1 MAFASSS
8 SSPKIHHCIYFLLFF
23 LEWDQG
29 SVLTFAAKPAAPK
42 LPPGNISRA
51 EQAVGFHIYYG
62 QSFKVIKNAVDSK
75 SYLLI
80 QGSSRM
86 ATRTK
91 YCTTRIK
98 SFVIPLANFSADTM
112 SFPVSFF
119 EVRVIS
125 SCNFKIHMHH
135 CTVTWTMTL
144 QLLGLLKSMKGIT
157 SDSIASEC
165 VLKAYKAGQIE
176 KVNFTEPQQMA
187 EFAAH
192 FISNTNQPQACN
204 FATFSP
210 QIEDSALQK
219 AEWIKYIGVFA
230 NLELRA
236 NQVYDQVK
244 ENYMC
249 LTNLSAKRADSTLK
263 PTVSWMAYDD
273 GVWSFTSEKYK
284 LQYVVDAGGEN
295 FDTSISKMSYNI
307 SIPEDLDEF
316 QAILCTVEVVID
328 ETYTA
333 DPVAYNLSSFVQNT
347 GLEDVACLGFLTSK
361 SLWRYDKRS
370 QKDTL
375 DWYDGGVSQPQVV
388 LADMIE
394 ALFPTGNY
402 TTTFMRNLAKEE
414 GVVSINEDMCNR
426 EADIPLNPT
435 IIPC

>member
-1 MAFASSS
+1 MTWYTR
-8 SSPKIHHCIYFLLFF
+8 IVGIT
-23 LEWDQG
+23 EWDQG
-29 SVLTFAAKPAAPK
+29 SVRPLPPSPLHQN

-98 SFVIPLANFSADTM
+98 SFVIPLANFSAGHM

-119 EVRVIS
+119 E
-125 SCNFKIHMHH
+125 
-135 CTVTWTMTL
+135 
-144 QLLGLLKSMKGIT
+144 LLGLLKSMKGIT
-157 SDSIASEC
+157 SDSIASN
-165 VLKAYKAGQIE
+165 A
-176 KVNFTEPQQMA
+176 
-187 EFAAH
+187 
-192 FISNTNQPQACN
+192 NTNQPQACN

-244 ENYMC
+244 ENYM
-249 LTNLSAKRADSTLK
+249 T
-263 PTVSWMAYDD
+263 
-273 GVWSFTSEKYK
+273 
-284 LQYVVDAGGEN
+284 
-295 FDTSISKMSYNI
+295 
-307 SIPEDLDEF
+307 LDEF

-370 QKDTL
+370 QRIH
-375 DWYDGGVSQPQVV
+375 W
-388 LADMIE
+388 
-394 ALFPTGNY
+394 
-402 TTTFMRNLAKEE
+402 EE

-435 IIPC
+435 IILVTYNLCSTDTDTDTATRIPQDTATLQI